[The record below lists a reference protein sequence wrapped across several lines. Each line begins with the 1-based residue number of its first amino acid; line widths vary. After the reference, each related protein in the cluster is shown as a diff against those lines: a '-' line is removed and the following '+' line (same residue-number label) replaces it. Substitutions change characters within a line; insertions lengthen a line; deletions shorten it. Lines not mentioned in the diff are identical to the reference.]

1 MKYGIWELP
10 KVGILGP
17 CKWGDIVSFP
27 RGFVGHFQ
35 TGIKDSLPNEREWNT
50 SIQFHVRKIIALPMG
65 IWNIEHFRTG
75 EIMSIEHF
83 QMQGE
88 EDWGTSQG
96 GEWGA

>member
-1 MKYGIWELP
+1 MEYGNFQKWEYWAL
-10 KVGILGP
+10 VN
-17 CKWGDIVSFP
+17 FP
-27 RGFVGHFQ
+27 RGFVVHFQ
-35 TGIKDSLPNEREWNT
+35 SGIKDSLPNEREWNT

-88 EDWGTSQG
+88 EDWGTSPG
-96 GEWGA
+96 GDWGA

>member
-27 RGFVGHFQ
+27 RGFVVHFQ

-50 SIQFHVRKIIALPMG
+50 SIQFQVRKIIALPME
-65 IWNIEHFRTG
+65 IWNWQKGEYRALPNRRDYEHFRTG
-75 EIMSIEHF
+75 EIMS
-83 QMQGE
+83 
-88 EDWGTSQG
+88 TSEQ
-96 GEWGA
+96 ERL